1 MTQTRNLSPVRCEP
15 PDPPFDVDE
24 QPEIENE
31 RLGVER
37 EWGVGDL
44 RFLQCLSPITVYR
57 ENSPQDPFPKPVD
70 TRKGTNRL
78 GNKWDKNYF
87 GMAPTNTDMKPKM
100 GVSTRN
106 IVMRVW
112 TSSPPADT
120 GSITPHPVET
130 HPRPGE

>member
-57 ENSPQDPFPKPVD
+57 ENS
-70 TRKGTNRL
+70 RL

-87 GMAPTNTDMKPKM
+87 GDGTNEYRYETQDGSFYEKHRDESADLLSSRGYGKHYPAASRNAPE
-100 GVSTRN
+100 
-106 IVMRVW
+106 
-112 TSSPPADT
+112 T
-120 GSITPHPVET
+120 G
-130 HPRPGE
+130 